1 MPTDLDEDDE
11 ADDEGSVG
19 TVELGRAVGSVGS
32 EGAEEPDGAVRYVV
46 SDGSEIRRVR
56 RIRARMSGE
65 MIGDASRSVG
75 SAQIGSGSLTVPMV
89 LTWKRMLP
97 KARSN
102 PSWKDPNTRRCAG
115 VCGVNTAELR
125 KIRSAR
131 MDGLV
136 VDEVMTGVVVVDE
149 VGAGEF
155 IAPPCVL
162 PTDGAN

>member
-1 MPTDLDEDDE
+1 M
-11 ADDEGSVG
+11 
-19 TVELGRAVGSVGS
+19 R
-32 EGAEEPDGAVRYVV
+32 
-46 SDGSEIRRVR
+46 
-56 RIRARMSGE
+56 GE

-97 KARSN
+97 NARSN
-102 PSWKDPNTRRCAG
+102 PSWKDPNTSRCAG

-131 MDGLV
+131 LDGLV
-136 VDEVMTGVVVVDE
+136 FGEVMVEVVVVDGMMAG
-149 VGAGEF
+149 VVVADGIGAGES

>member
-1 MPTDLDEDDE
+1 
-11 ADDEGSVG
+11 
-19 TVELGRAVGSVGS
+19 
-32 EGAEEPDGAVRYVV
+32 
-46 SDGSEIRRVR
+46 
-56 RIRARMSGE
+56 

-97 KARSN
+97 NARSN
-102 PSWKDPNTRRCAG
+102 PSWKDPNTSRCAG

-131 MDGLV
+131 LDGLV
-136 VDEVMTGVVVVDE
+136 FDEVMVGVVVVDGTMAGVVVVDGTMAGVVVVDE
-149 VGAGEF
+149 IGAGES